1 MMYDNM
7 KLTREEYLFNTELCN
22 KIGNKTYNSEYS
34 DYLKERQALFLRSLY
49 KRVEHT
55 LSLPE
60 DEMSKS
66 KKKLLY
72 DAISNR
78 LIQLIDNMYQ
88 ETCNNDIHEYKTE
101 YPFEFYHKHLL
112 NYPADSVCLRER
124 TILRDVF
131 CLLQEYY

>member
-1 MMYDNM
+1 MYDNLR
-7 KLTREEYLFNTELCN
+7 LTHQEYLFNAELCN
-22 KIGNKTYNSEYS
+22 MIVDNQYIGSQYT
-34 DYLKERQALFLRSLY
+34 DYLKERQLLFLGSLY
-49 KRVEHT
+49 KRVEYT
-55 LSLPE
+55 LGLSE
-60 DEMSKS
+60 DEMPKL